1 MLLIPPR
8 STATPQHRGVA
19 QPGSALAWGASG
31 RWFKS
36 SRPDSGGR
44 ESARVRGLRLWENQ
58 MHNPIELELLVR
70 HIGKAKGIE
79 LVRLSRIPSA
89 PGIAQAAIDALG
101 AATEG
106 FPGLYGEPSEALHA
120 LEDLRERF
128 PN

>member
-1 MLLIPPR
+1 
-8 STATPQHRGVA
+8 
-19 QPGSALAWGASG
+19 
-31 RWFKS
+31 
-36 SRPDSGGR
+36 
-44 ESARVRGLRLWENQ
+44 

-89 PGIAQAAIDALG
+89 PGIAQAAIDALA

-106 FPGLYGEPSEALHA
+106 FDGLYGEPSEARHA